1 MIRASLLAIAL
12 IAAPAG
18 AQLSGAL
25 PGSLTAPRMTAAE
38 AIAAIKAAP
47 AGATI
52 DLRGLQLGDMGTI
65 KPKPGLT
72 LIGGTLSSVV
82 FSGAQGLT
90 WTGYTLRQTPRAD
103 AKYRAIRVV
112 GGSVRLID
120 GAHYGADNAGVQQGR
135 AISLEGGTHLVQG
148 GDFSGGFGSITV
160 AFGAVVTIR
169 DTTHVGYRTT
179 ALNGVP
185 GDGSVVEGLV
195 ASAPAPVNYGG
206 QGDHGEAVH
215 FWTSGAPIRGLV
227 LRDVRFLQAGGY
239 PTMGVYLDDNSKGLG
254 FRDVLVERMLISSG
268 HSQGLLL
275 ENVQGELRSVRMEW
289 TRRGVRGDDPRD
301 APKIHLKAGTQVRL
315 VDVDMADVVVRAD
328 GSGVVR

>member
-1 MIRASLLAIAL
+1 M
-12 IAAPAG
+12 AG
-18 AQLSGAL
+18 ELTGTL

-47 AGATI
+47 PGASINLAGLT
-52 DLRGLQLGDMGTI
+52 LGDMGTI
-65 KPKPGLT
+65 RPRPNVT

-82 FSGAQGLT
+82 LNQAQGLT
-90 WTGYTLRQTPRAD
+90 WRGYTLRQTPRTD
-103 AKYRAIRVV
+103 AKYRAIRIV
-112 GGSVRLID
+112 GGSVSLID
-120 GAHYGADNAGVQQGR
+120 GTHYGANNAGVQQGR

-148 GDFSGGFGSITV
+148 GDFTGGFGSITV

-169 DTTHVGYRTT
+169 DTAHVGYRTT

-185 GDGSVVEGLV
+185 GHGSLVEALV
-195 ASAPAPVNYGG
+195 ATAPQPVDYGG

-215 FWTSGAPIRGLV
+215 FWTSGATIRGLV
-227 LRDVRFLQAGGY
+227 LRDVRLLQAGGY

-254 FRDVLVERMLISSG
+254 FRDLLIERMLISSAHG
-268 HSQGLLL
+268 QGLLL

-289 TRRGVRGDDPRD
+289 TRRGVRGDDVRD
-301 APKIHLKAGTQVRL
+301 APKIHLKAGTLVRL